1 MITEINLSF
10 NRFLRCLEV
19 TAKENG
25 KKEVYIKE
33 NEIKNFWHYN
43 DAFLINSVLNMLGVS
58 EQKLNKKYNHTY
70 LVSKFFIN
78 GGDKTSLKI
87 SNTKA
92 GTIVEYYNP
101 EYWGKPVE
109 GVANKFPAVIEPV
122 EAIKDLPISCAL
134 VNKKYAQ
141 YFVDKITA
149 EIEEFTKRKAQE
161 MKTLIHDIDTLYG
174 LKEDSAKI
182 DLHEVPATPKQK
194 SKLVKAEQLENV

>member
-1 MITEINLSF
+1 MRLCCIGD
-10 NRFLRCLEV
+10 RLR
-19 TAKENG
+19 KENC
-25 KKEVYIKE
+25 KKEVFIKE
-33 NEIKNFWHYN
+33 NEINNFWHYN

-194 SKLVKAEQLENV
+194 SKLVKAEQLEKV